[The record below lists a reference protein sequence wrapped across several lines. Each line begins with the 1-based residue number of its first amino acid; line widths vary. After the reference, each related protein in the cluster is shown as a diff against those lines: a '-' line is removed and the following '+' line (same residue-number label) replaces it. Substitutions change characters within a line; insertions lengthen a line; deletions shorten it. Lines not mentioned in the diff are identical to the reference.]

1 MRKFFLAALI
11 AVIVVALIGSPAL
24 AEDDELVVAQ
34 GATRTTLDPHG
45 ENDQPTSQ
53 IRSQIYDTLLR
64 MDEEMEIHPGLAED
78 WEQVDDTTWD
88 FYLRE
93 GVEFHNGE
101 ELTAHDVKYTFDR
114 MVDPE
119 DPAVAAFILDQVEE
133 TEVVDDYTIRL
144 HLEIPFVPI
153 LQHLAHPVTGILNET
168 ATEELGEDYGT
179 LDAIGT
185 GPYEFDDW
193 ATGDYVDLVRNDN
206 YWGENGKVERIR
218 FRAIPEDTVRAI
230 EVETAGVDIAYDISP
245 IDEERLVEDP
255 EVNVFKYAA
264 LGTDYIG
271 FNVQEEPYDQ
281 VEVRRAINYAVDVDT
296 IIDAVYEG
304 QGVPAAGP
312 ISDMVW
318 GAHPDLEPYGHDVE
332 RAQELMAEAGYE
344 DGFETT
350 FYTNDNPQRIQTAEI
365 VQDQLAQ
372 LNIDVEVNVLD
383 WGDYLERTGAG
394 EHEMFMLGWVSV
406 TGDADYGLY
415 SLFHSEYFGDP
426 GNRTFF
432 AHPELDERLD
442 VGRRNA
448 DEDIRLDAYH
458 GAQEIIR
465 DQAPWIFIRH
475 AEDVDAARDY
485 VEGFVPHPAGHHDL
499 SNVTL

>member
-11 AVIVVALIGSPAL
+11 AVVAVGMMGSPAL
-24 AEDDELVVAQ
+24 AEDDELVIAQ

-53 IRSQIYDTLLR
+53 VRAQIYDTLIY
-64 MDEEMEIHPGLAED
+64 MDEEMELHPGLAED
-78 WEQVDDTTWD
+78 WEEIDDTTWEFD
-88 FYLRE
+88 LRE

-101 ELTAHDVKYTFDR
+101 ELTAYDVKYTFDR
-114 MVDPE
+114 MVDPD
-119 DPAVAAFILDQVEE
+119 DPAVAAFLLEQVEE
-133 TEVVDDYTIRL
+133 TEVVDDYTVRL

-179 LDAIGT
+179 IDAIGT

-193 ATGDYVDLVRNDN
+193 ATGDYIDLVRNDN
-206 YWGENGKVERIR
+206 YWGDEGQVERIR

-245 IDEERLVEDP
+245 VDEDRLVEDP
-255 EVNVFKYAA
+255 EVEVFQYAA

-271 FNVQEEPYDQ
+271 FNVQEEPFDQ
-281 VEVRRAINYAVDVDT
+281 VEVRRAINYAVDVDPILDT
-296 IIDAVYEG
+296 VYEG

-318 GAHPDLEPYGHDVE
+318 GAHPDLEPYGYDLE
-332 RAQELMAEAGYE
+332 RAQELMEEAGYE
-344 DGFETT
+344 DGFEAT

-365 VQDQLAQ
+365 VQDQLTE

-383 WGDYLERTGAG
+383 WGDYLERTAAG
-394 EHEMFMLGWVSV
+394 EHDMFMLGWVSV

-415 SLFHSEYFGDP
+415 SLFHSDYFGDP

-432 AHPELDERLD
+432 GHPELDERLE
-442 VGRRNA
+442 VGRQNA
-448 DEDIRLDAYH
+448 DEDVRLDAYH

-465 DQAPWIFIRH
+465 DEAPWVFIRH

-499 SNVTL
+499 TDVTL